1 MTKTILYQYE
11 IDGEVQNKR
20 IVLSSLLK
28 NITKDKTVIN
38 TNVKKYRNY
47 PNPYKIECCFI
58 YDNKR
63 KQNTAVLMEINE
75 YLINNK
81 KDKGNN
87 MIFKGIREI
96 DYNYFVFDWNME

>member
-47 PNPYKIECCFI
+47 PNPYTKDFCLI
-58 YDNKR
+58 YDNKQL
-63 KQNTAVLMEINE
+63 QNPTVVTEIND
-75 YLINNK
+75 YLKINK
-81 KDKGNN
+81 KGNN

>member
-11 IDGEVQNKR
+11 IDDKVQNKR

-47 PNPYKIECCFI
+47 PNPYTKDFCLI
-58 YDNKR
+58 YDNKQL
-63 KQNTAVLMEINE
+63 QNPSVVTEINE
-75 YLINNK
+75 YLKINK
-81 KDKGNN
+81 KDNN

-96 DYNYFVFDWNME
+96 DYNYFVFDWSME

>member
-47 PNPYKIECCFI
+47 PNPYTKDFCLI
-58 YDNKR
+58 YDNKQL
-63 KQNTAVLMEINE
+63 QNSAVVMEINE